1 MRTKE
6 YNLFRLT
13 FEDLSNRV
21 IDEINL
27 DTLVEKMSVAAKR
40 RNKIMRRRPEFKRKM
55 KKKRRCMKM
64 YGDRIKR
71 SNGKFTCSV
80 EGKVIRA
87 MKKMDKIKLRRTRK
101 RNKARITIK

>member
-6 YNLFRLT
+6 YKLFNLSY
-13 FEDLSNRV
+13 EDISNRV

-27 DTLVEKMSVAAKR
+27 DTLLEKMSVAAKR

-55 KKKRRCMKM
+55 KKKKRCMKM

-71 SNGKFTCSV
+71 SDGKFTCSID
-80 EGKVIRA
+80 GKIVRG
-87 MKKMDKIKLRRTRK
+87 MKKMDRVRLRRTRK
-101 RNKARITIK
+101 RNKARITVK